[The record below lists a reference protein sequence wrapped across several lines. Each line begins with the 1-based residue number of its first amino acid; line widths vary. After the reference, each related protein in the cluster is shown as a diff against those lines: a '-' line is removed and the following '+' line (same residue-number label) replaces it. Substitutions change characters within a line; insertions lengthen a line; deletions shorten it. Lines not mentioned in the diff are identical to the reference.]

1 MDFKEKSQVPLWI
14 LKEIHKYNTIN
25 PPIMLPRILQ
35 LNNELDGSI
44 FLFGARQT
52 GKSTILR
59 QQFGKDSI
67 YIDLLDSE
75 LRSRYSRR
83 PVLLYEMLKDKCAG
97 TIVIIDEI
105 PEVPHLLNEVH
116 RLISERGLLFILCGS
131 SARKL
136 KRKGHNT
143 LGGRALPVFL
153 YPLVSA
159 EIPVFDIDRA
169 VQYGMLPPHYLAE
182 NPARHLS
189 AYIDVYLKEEIKEE
203 ALVRNLNSF
212 QRFLEVAAV
221 TDGEI
226 VNYNNI
232 AQECGVSA
240 TTVSSYFDILE
251 DTLIGYRIPAYTK
264 VVKRRIVQAPRF
276 YYFDVG
282 IANHLLHRKELVRG
296 TVDYGH
302 AFEHLVIQELVA
314 WLHYSHSEEKL
325 FYWRTYTGL
334 EVDAIIG
341 DARVA
346 IEIKS
351 VEEVLPRHLKGL
363 KAFGEEYPSSRR
375 IVLSLDRI
383 NRKVGNIE
391 FIYVLDFFKLL
402 WDEGL

>member
-1 MDFKEKSQVPLWI
+1 
-14 LKEIHKYNTIN
+14 
-25 PPIMLPRILQ
+25 MLPRILQ

-341 DARVA
+341 DARAA

-363 KAFGEEYPSSRR
+363 KAFGEEFPSSRR
-375 IVLSLDRI
+375 IIISLDRI
-383 NRKVGNIE
+383 NRKVGDIE
-391 FIYVLDFFKLL
+391 LIYVLDFFKLL